1 MKSKSIIAF
10 LLLLSS
16 SFVQTTF
23 ASDKLLVKNLKVEY
37 HENPLGIDVEEPRLS
52 WILEGE
58 GRNRSQSAYQ
68 IVVASTKQ
76 NLDAGDWDVWN
87 SEKVNSD
94 ATNQI
99 VYDGTMLQS
108 GTPYYWKVKVW
119 DEKGLAS
126 DWSDEASWSM
136 GMLNYSDWQGTF
148 ISMGAGLFTG
158 NQYDSLYLPPARY
171 LRKSFQITKKIKRAT
186 AYSTAMGVYE
196 LRLNGSKVGN
206 HYLLPGW
213 TDYNKRLYY
222 QSYDITEDL
231 EQGENVVGA
240 IVADG
245 WYSGYL
251 GFALLNKLDRVR
263 DFYGEN
269 PAFMGQLVIEYDDGS
284 KEIIA
289 SDPSWKASLGAIQ
302 EADIIMGERHDARL
316 EQQGWDAPGF
326 DDGAWKQPKLYP
338 YPEGRLQAYPG
349 TLIRERECLAAQS
362 VTEPK
367 PGTYVID
374 LGKNFAGIAELR
386 VEGPEGTAV
395 QLKYGEMLNADGTV
409 MTENLRLARAT
420 DTYILKG
427 EGVEVWQPKFTY
439 HGFQFVELSGF
450 PGEPGL
456 DAISGIVLSSTAV
469 DASTFSC
476 SNEMNNTLFRNI
488 RTTQSANFIDIP
500 TDCPQRDERL
510 GWTGDAQIYCRSAA
524 YNADVAAFFT
534 KYAIDLDDSQRWYG
548 AYPNFAPFGYSRL
561 TQYSPAW
568 MEAGVII
575 PYNNFKVYGD
585 TRILEY
591 MYPGMERFMQFEADA
606 SSGYLRPG
614 GGSNWG
620 DWLSVDEV
628 TSDDFIA
635 SAYYAYCASLM
646 KEMAAALGKD
656 EDAKHYQSLFEHIR
670 EAFAGKY
677 ILANGQTLEETQTS
691 YALALYFNLYPE
703 GLAQKGADRLAEKII
718 QNGNKFSTG
727 FLGTKHVM
735 LVLATYGYDDLAYRL
750 FKQTEYPSWGYSVV
764 NGSTSIWE
772 RWNSYTKN
780 PDKNSQLNMAM
791 NSFSHYAFGSVTE
804 WMFIYG
810 LGIDSE
816 GAGFR
821 KITIKPSV
829 SDEMKFMKGSYES
842 INGTIASAWE
852 LKGKKLDLQVE
863 IPVNTTARIHIPTS
877 KSASVKENGKPVSK
891 VPGIKIVDANDH
903 ETILEVGSGQY
914 EFSALKNQEK

>member
-1 MKSKSIIAF
+1 MKQRLF
-10 LLLLSS
+10 LLLILLISS
-16 SFVQTTF
+16 GVIVSANSSPALQVE
-23 ASDKLLVKNLKVEY
+23 NLRVEY
-37 HENPLGIDVEEPRLS
+37 KEKPLGIDVDEPRLS
-52 WILEGE
+52 WMLEGE
-58 GRNRSQSAYQ
+58 GRNRFQTAYQ
-68 IVVASTKQ
+68 IVVASSKQ
-76 NLDAGDWDVWN
+76 KLASGEWDVWN
-87 SEKVNSD
+87 SKKVNSD

-99 VYDGTMLQS
+99 VYGGTRLQS
-108 GTPYYWKVKVW
+108 GTPYYWKVRVW
-119 DEKGLAS
+119 DENDLAS
-126 DWSDEASWSM
+126 DWSDESIWSM
-136 GMLNYSDWQGTF
+136 GMLNYSDWKGIF
-148 ISMGAGLFTG
+148 ISLGAGHFTG
-158 NQYDSLYLPPARY
+158 HPHEGLYLPPARY
-171 LRKSFQITKKIKRAT
+171 LRKAFNLDKPVKRAT
-186 AYSTAMGVYE
+186 AYTTALGVYE
-196 LRLNGSKVGN
+196 FRLNGDKVGDQ
-206 HYLLPGW
+206 YLLPGW
-213 TDYNKRLYY
+213 TDYRKRLYY
-222 QSYDITEDL
+222 QAFDL
-231 EQGENVVGA
+231 TDALVQGENVVGA
-240 IVADG
+240 VVADG
-245 WYSGYL
+245 WYAGYV
-251 GFALLNKLDRVR
+251 GFALLNKQDRVR
-263 DFYGEN
+263 DLYGNN
-269 PAFMGQLVIEYDDGS
+269 PAFMGQLIIEYEDGS

-326 DDGAWKQPKLYP
+326 DAGSWNTPKLYP

-349 TLIRERECLAAQS
+349 TLIRERERLAAQS
-362 VTEPK
+362 VTEPE
-367 PGTYVID
+367 PGIYVID
-374 LGKNFAGIAELR
+374 LGKNIAGIAELK

-439 HGFQFVELSGF
+439 HGFQYVELSGF
-450 PGEPGL
+450 PGKPGL
-456 DAISGIVLSSTAV
+456 DAITGIVLSSTAL

-476 SNEMNNTLFRNI
+476 SNEMNNTLYRNI

-510 GWTGDAQIYCRSAA
+510 GWTGDAQIYCRSAS

-548 AYPNFAPFGYSRL
+548 AYPNFSPFGYSRL

-575 PYNNFKVYGD
+575 PYNNYQVYGD
-585 TRILEY
+585 TRIIEY
-591 MYPGMERFMQFEADA
+591 MYPGMQRFMEFEADA

-620 DWLSVDEV
+620 DWLSLDEV

-635 SAYYAYCASLM
+635 SAYYAYCAELM
-646 KEMAAALGKD
+646 QEMAHALGK
-656 EDAKHYQSLFEHIR
+656 EKDAKHYQVLLENIQK
-670 EAFAGKY
+670 AFAGKY
-677 ILANGQTLEETQTS
+677 ILDNGHTSEETQTS

-703 GLAQKGADRLAEKII
+703 ELAQKGADRLVEKIT
-718 QNGNKFSTG
+718 QNGNRFATG

-735 LVLATYGYDDLAYRL
+735 LVLAKYSYDDLAYKL

-772 RWNSYTKN
+772 RWNSYTKDA
-780 PDKNSQLNMAM
+780 DKNSQINMKM

-804 WMFIYG
+804 WMFING
-810 LGIDSE
+810 LGIDTE
-816 GAGFR
+816 GPGFKR
-821 KITIKPSV
+821 ITIKPSV
-829 SDEMKFMKGSYES
+829 SAEMEFMKGSYQS

-852 LKGKKLDLQVE
+852 LKGKKLGLRVE

-877 KSASVKENGKPVSK
+877 KSSSVKENSKPVSK
-891 VPGIKIVDANDH
+891 VPGIKIVETNDH

-914 EFSALKNQEK
+914 EFSVVRN